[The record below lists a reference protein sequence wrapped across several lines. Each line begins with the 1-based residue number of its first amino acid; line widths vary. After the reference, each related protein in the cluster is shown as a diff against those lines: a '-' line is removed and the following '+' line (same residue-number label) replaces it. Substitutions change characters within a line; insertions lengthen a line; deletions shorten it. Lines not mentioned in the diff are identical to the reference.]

1 LTEEKSQKI
10 EEEVWSFPK
19 IGSKK
24 QRVWY
29 TPDSVSH
36 PAKMNTLLTR
46 KLITTFTKAGDVVL
60 DPMAGVGTTLVEG
73 MLLGRNVVGVDIE
86 EKFCKLI
93 EGNLENVKK
102 INERSRFKL
111 RLGRAAVVKGDSRQL
126 AQLIQDKM
134 DAVVTSP
141 PYASGGWKADEDPS
155 KPIEREK
162 RRKQL
167 FPMRPPDPG
176 RYSASKENIGNLP
189 HGESVDTVLTSPPY
203 SGSVSKHA
211 GGDKVRE
218 RFGGFMGESQLEAR
232 KYSEDE
238 ANIGNLPDHGKVD
251 VVVTSPPFASTN
263 IAKEFKSEEDL
274 EKFAKE
280 QWVHKHGRSLEATKR
295 FIKKSWQG
303 YPKNAANIA
312 NLKQQGEVDAVI
324 TSPPFGEAN
333 RGSGIAKKGY
343 SGKHGVDT
351 KLHERHDRPLSDDP
365 DNISNL
371 PLGKVDTVLTSPPF
385 ARTKGGLTGERN
397 ILAKI
402 RKGEKPKRDFGGIQA
417 MPRPCSDDP
426 KNIENLSYEKVDTV
440 ITSPPFSEG
449 EHHYNHGLKVLGKN
463 FKGRK
468 AWEKKEHVEL
478 SPENV
483 ASLKHGQVDT
493 VITSPPFANIAKS
506 REGGISPHMQGLIS
520 QLSGIPVEEFA
531 HDVKKLREAVKIAQ
545 SKIPF
550 KYSDNPS
557 NIGNLEMGKVDA
569 VLTSPPYA
577 QQVKGSE
584 VDQQK
589 EAKAL
594 VEKCKNYSATPGRL
608 ASHVRMRSGYSES
621 PDNIGNLPPGNVDAV
636 ITSPPYANIH
646 QVPSNSPEWTAYFQ
660 QMLKEKG
667 YIEWQGKRYTE
678 AEWRR
683 MNHGRI
689 DGRSPKGLK
698 KDAHYSDNPE
708 NIGNLEHESDVDAII
723 TSPPYE
729 ATFNVKQHTLS
740 GIARRD
746 PNFRREVGG
755 YGQSEANIGN
765 LRCGES
771 VDAIVTSPPYEGS
784 VNAPNDPERRAERM
798 QRAGLDP
805 KTIVGGKA
813 RCGEIDWKYSDSPEN
828 IGNEKGETYLQ
839 AMLKCYREMY
849 KVLKPNGLCIVVL
862 KNFIRNWKVVDLIG
876 DTIKLCEHVGFR
888 LVKRIRFMLPTES
901 FWRTN
906 YRLQFQKRFGKP
918 LPSDFDSVYKFETV
932 LVFEKT

>member
-1 LTEEKSQKI
+1 VIKEEI
-10 EEEVWSFPK
+10 WEFPK

-29 TPDSVSH
+29 TGESVSH

-46 KLITTFTKAGDVVL
+46 HLITTFTRPGDVVL
-60 DPMAGVGTTLVEG
+60 DPMAGIGTTLVEA

-86 EKFCKLI
+86 EKFCKLM
-93 EGNLENVKK
+93 EGNLKNVKK
-102 INERSRFKL
+102 LNKKSRFKL
-111 RLGRAAVVKGDSRQL
+111 RLGKAQVLCGDSRNL
-126 AQLIQDKM
+126 ARLLQDKM

-141 PYASGGWKADEDPS
+141 PYSSGGWKADEDPS

-162 RRKQL
+162 KRKKL

-218 RFGGFMGESQLEAR
+218 RFGGFMGESQIEAR

-238 ANIGNLPDHGKVD
+238 KNIGNLAEHGELDSTIKRLRKHGRTNTRQGGSYGRSLAHPYSDDERNIGNLQHGKVD
-251 VVVTSPPFASTN
+251 AVVTSPPFSV
-263 IAKEFKSEEDL
+263 D
-274 EKFAKE
+274 
-280 QWVHKHGRSLEATKR
+280 
-295 FIKKSWQG
+295 
-303 YPKNAANIA
+303 PKNQRHKSLQQFDKDRGFKADKSFRGAYGTIDELAKKNISQ
-312 NLKQQGEVDAVI
+312 LREHGQVDTVI

-343 SGKHGVDT
+343 SGKHGVDP

-365 DNISNL
+365 NNISNL
-371 PLGKVDTVLTSPPF
+371 PLGK
-385 ARTKGGLTGERN
+385 
-397 ILAKI
+397 
-402 RKGEKPKRDFGGIQA
+402 
-417 MPRPCSDDP
+417 
-426 KNIENLSYEKVDTV
+426 
-440 ITSPPFSEG
+440 
-449 EHHYNHGLKVLGKN
+449 
-463 FKGRK
+463 
-468 AWEKKEHVEL
+468 
-478 SPENV
+478 
-483 ASLKHGQVDT
+483 VDT

-550 KYSDNPS
+550 KYSDDPQ
-557 NIGNLEMGKVDA
+557 NIGNLKLGEVDA

-577 QQVKGSE
+577 ESLTKHNEQTEKTVREKLGS
-584 VDQQK
+584 
-589 EAKAL
+589 AFM
-594 VEKCKNYSATPGRL
+594 TPGRL
-608 ASHVRMRSGYSES
+608 AAQKRMQGGYSNKR
-621 PDNIGNLPPGNVDAV
+621 DRKNIGNLPPGKVDV
-636 ITSPPYANIH
+636 VLTSPPYADIH
-646 QVPSNSPEWTAYFQ
+646 QVPSDSPQWTAYFQ
-660 QMLKEKG
+660 QMLQEKG

-689 DGRSPKGLK
+689 DGRSTKGLK
-698 KDAHYSDNPE
+698 KDAKYSDNPE

-755 YGQSEANIGN
+755 YGESEANIGN
-765 LRCGES
+765 LRRGDK

-798 QRAGLDP
+798 QRAGYDP

-813 RCGEIDWKYSDSPEN
+813 RCGEIDWKYSNKPEN
-828 IGNEKGETYLQ
+828 IGNEKGETYLS

-862 KNFIRNWKVVDLIG
+862 KNFIRRWAVVDLIG

-888 LVKRIRFMLPTES
+888 LVKRIRFVLPTES

-906 YRLQFQKRFGKP
+906 YRIQFQKRFGKP
-918 LPSDFDSVYKFETV
+918 LPSDFDSVYKYETV
-932 LVFEKT
+932 LVFEKGLASH